1 MTPTHC
7 PSCGHDPI
15 RIISMTDMMKR
26 PNAVNAN
33 MFLASGAL
41 GYLECEKC
49 ENENSTR
56 AGKWRRFDKNR
67 ELRSGHTLPPA
78 FIQSTAD
85 GLWAVQNLCTPPLVT
100 YGKFTRLCQ
109 DPPLCDPS
117 EPYYSGWPGDHRG
130 WMRFAS
136 LVEARDYYLFATQR
150 ITMAEYH
157 ERTTARAGPRHPSR
171 RYAIDDAGEF
181 IEHPHYDKPPET
193 I

>member
-136 LVEARDYYLFATQR
+136 LVEARDYYPPLASWRMF
-150 ITMAEYH
+150 ESG
-157 ERTTARAGPRHPSR
+157 ARAKMSGKPRRHT
-171 RYAIDDAGEF
+171 DDRVSGTTF
-181 IEHPHYDKPPET
+181 QMKS
-193 I
+193 